1 MNATLL
7 DAPKATGRLWRRVS
21 MVRLTDR
28 LASDVAPARRW
39 SWVQWTAPGYAA
51 RLALMGPLSGRTG
64 LMEFTLKRRGERGAW
79 IRPLRSL
86 NLEKK
91 GNTE

>member
-1 MNATLL
+1 MSTAIES
-7 DAPKATGRLWRRVS
+7 APVATGRLWRRVS

-39 SWVQWTAPGYAA
+39 SWVQWQAPGHAA

-64 LMEFTLKRRGERGAW
+64 LLEFTLKRRGERGAW

-86 NLEKK
+86 DLEKK